1 MELGG
6 VLCPADRPGALI
18 NGTGWCIVPSQN
30 QGYDLRNIIYLLKH
44 LGSNKMG
51 YVIFTT
57 LQFKTTPADIVFKP
71 LRAEIISGNM
81 EICFHFTTISQHS

>member
-1 MELGG
+1 
-6 VLCPADRPGALI
+6 
-18 NGTGWCIVPSQN
+18 
-30 QGYDLRNIIYLLKH
+30 
-44 LGSNKMG
+44 MG